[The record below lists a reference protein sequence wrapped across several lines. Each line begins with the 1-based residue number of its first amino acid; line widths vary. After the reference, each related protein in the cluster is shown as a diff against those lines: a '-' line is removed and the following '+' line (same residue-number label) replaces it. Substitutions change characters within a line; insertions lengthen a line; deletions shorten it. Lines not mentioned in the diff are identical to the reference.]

1 MNESIYAAPP
11 QKNAKYT
18 KALNICLQQPFQ
30 PEEDHRL
37 LGRRVI
43 LIGGS
48 KGNKPLK
55 FFLAVQFLVSSSLLK
70 C

>member
-1 MNESIYAAPP
+1 MQPSP
-11 QKNAKYT
+11 QKKPKNAK
-18 KALNICLQQPFQ
+18 ALRMCFQQPFQ
-30 PEEDHRL
+30 VEEDHRL

-55 FFLAVQFLVSSSLLK
+55 FFLAVQFLESSSLLK